1 MECGSFNKKGIFWS
15 VGVFFVENSFCSS
28 DYDLDLHQPGLN
40 K

>member
-1 MECGSFNKKGIFWS
+1 MECGSFNKKGIFL
-15 VGVFFVENSFCSS
+15 VGGFFVENSFCSS